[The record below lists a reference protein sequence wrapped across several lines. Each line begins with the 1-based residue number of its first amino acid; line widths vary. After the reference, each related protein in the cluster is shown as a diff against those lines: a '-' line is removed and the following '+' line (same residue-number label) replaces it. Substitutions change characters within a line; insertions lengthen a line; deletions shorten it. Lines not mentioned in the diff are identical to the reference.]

1 MGNAPDLDWGKVF
14 KAVWRYVLLLVGAWL
29 ALRYCS
35 YHDSVMGMFFVACVV
50 VIICTAMIIRRLNR
64 LQKTMEE
71 KKQPHSVYFLTGF
84 VAIVYQ
90 NCKIGLSF
98 SKRIWYNQNIPNVR
112 STTLCR
118 KR

>member
-1 MGNAPDLDWGKVF
+1 MGNAPDLDWGKLF

-50 VIICTAMIIRRLNR
+50 VIICTAMIIHWLNR

-71 KKQPHSVYFLTGF
+71 KK
-84 VAIVYQ
+84 
-90 NCKIGLSF
+90 
-98 SKRIWYNQNIPNVR
+98 
-112 STTLCR
+112 
-118 KR
+118 

>member
-1 MGNAPDLDWGKVF
+1 MGNAPDLDWGKLF
-14 KAVWRYVLLLVGAWL
+14 KAVWRYVLLLMGAWL

-71 KKQPHSVYFLTGF
+71 KSNRAPFIF
-84 VAIVYQ
+84 
-90 NCKIGLSF
+90 
-98 SKRIWYNQNIPNVR
+98 
-112 STTLCR
+112 
-118 KR
+118 